1 MGRPVRHSGPRSHR
15 LAVIFQDTSIIDA
28 KQISFEA
35 AEDERG
41 SFGRIF
47 CEQEVAAAAWPFHV
61 RQINLST
68 NHRQHTLRGLHYQAA
83 PRPDPKIVRC
93 VQGRVWDVI
102 VDLRQ
107 ESPSRLSWHGA
118 ELSAKNGNAML
129 VPPGC
134 AHGFITLC
142 DNCELVYLMGE
153 VYVPEL
159 ARGVRW
165 DDPAFKIDWPA
176 KPGVIAPRDAG
187 YPDHV
192 T

>member
-1 MGRPVRHSGPRSHR
+1 M
-15 LAVIFQDTSIIDA
+15 IFHETSVTDA
-28 KQISFEA
+28 KLINFEA
-35 AEDERG
+35 TTDERG

-47 CEQEVAAAAWPFHV
+47 CEKEMATAAWPFHV

-68 NHRQHTLRGLHYQAA
+68 NHRRRTLRGLHYQAH
-83 PRPDPKIVRC
+83 PQPDPKIVRC
-93 VQGRVWDVI
+93 VRGIIWDAV

-107 ESPSRLSWHGA
+107 ESPSHLAWHGA
-118 ELSAKNGNAML
+118 ELSAKNGHAML

-134 AHGFITLC
+134 AHGFITLT
-142 DNCELVYLMGE
+142 DNCELLYLMGE

-165 DDPAFKIDWPA
+165 NDPAFQIDWPTE
-176 KPGVIAPRDAG
+176 PDVIAPRDAN
-187 YPDHV
+187 YPDYL